1 MVTVAEPVRT
11 EAASIVREEM
21 ARSPVPGVSIG
32 VASGDEEWTAGFG
45 VTSVEHPLAVDAD
58 TLFQIGSITKTFLG
72 TLVMRLVDEG
82 TLDLDVPVRRWVPEL
97 RLRDEDAA
105 ARVTLRHLLTHRAG
119 WFGDH
124 FADFGDNDDALERY
138 VASMAELEQ
147 QTPLGAEFA
156 YNNAAFGLAGRVVEA
171 VTDLPIETVM
181 RERLLAPLGL
191 ERTFFFASEVITH
204 RVASGHNVF
213 DEGPQVVRPWAIPRA
228 SNCVGGIVSSV
239 PDLLR
244 YARFHMGDGT
254 TADGTRYLSSAAMD
268 LMRSPLAPAG
278 LGQHRGIGWTVQ
290 DSGGVRIIG
299 HGGATFGQQAL
310 LWIAPA
316 RSFALAMLTNTN
328 QATQI
333 QNRVTRWSWER
344 YLGVPPSVPEPRTHT
359 AAEAQGVAG
368 TYRNPSSELR
378 IALEDGGLV
387 LHQQPLDSGFRKLQR
402 NPPPDPK
409 PAALAFTTTGRLA
422 VRSGPLT
429 DSQIELLG
437 PEWVRFSS
445 RLYKKERA

>member
-1 MVTVAEPVRT
+1 MTVDPGRT
-11 EAASIVREEM
+11 DVDALVIEER
-21 ARSPVPGVSIG
+21 ARYPIPGVSIG
-32 VASGDEEWTAGFG
+32 VTSGDEEWAAGFG
-45 VTSVEHPLAVDAD
+45 VTSVEQPLAVDAD
-58 TLFQIGSITKTFLG
+58 TLFQIGSITKTFLS
-72 TLVMRLVDEG
+72 TLVMRLVEDG
-82 TLDLDVPVRRWVPEL
+82 TLDLDVPVRRWVPDL

-105 ARVTLRHLLTHRAG
+105 ARVTLCHLLTHRAG

-124 FADFGDNDDALERY
+124 FADFGNGDDALERY

-171 VTDLPIETVM
+171 VTGIPIEAAL

-191 ERTFFFASEVITH
+191 ERTFFFAREVITY
-204 RVASGHNVF
+204 RVAAGHNVF
-213 DEGPQVVRPWAIPRA
+213 DGTAQVVRPWALPRA
-228 SNCVGGIVSSV
+228 SNCVGGIVSTV

-244 YARFHMGDGT
+244 YARFHMGDGA
-254 TADGTRYLSSAAMD
+254 TAEGRRYLSAAAMD
-268 LMRSPLAPAG
+268 HMRSPLMPAG

-290 DSGGVRIIG
+290 DSRGVRIIG

-316 RSFALAMLTNTN
+316 RRFAIAMLTNTN

-344 YLGVPPSVPEPRTHT
+344 YLGLPPSIPEPRAHT
-359 AAEAQGVAG
+359 AEEAQRVAG

-378 IALEDGGLV
+378 IAVEDGALV
-387 LHQQPLDSGFRKLQR
+387 LHQQPLDSGFRKLQQ
-402 NPPPDPK
+402 NPPPVPK
-409 PAALAFTTTGRLA
+409 AAALAFTMSGHLV

-437 PEWVRFSS
+437 PDRIRFSS
-445 RLYKKERA
+445 RLYKKERT